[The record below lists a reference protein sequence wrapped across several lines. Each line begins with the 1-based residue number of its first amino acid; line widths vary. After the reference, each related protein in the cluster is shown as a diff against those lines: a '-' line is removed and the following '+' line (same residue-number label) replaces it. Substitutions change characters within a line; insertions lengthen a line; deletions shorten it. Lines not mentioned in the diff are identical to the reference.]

1 MKDGFI
7 TRSIASGAAV
17 LGCNAYATSPSAQH
31 HMLASIQYLDDGA
44 GKVGVYGAFGR
55 SGCSMPVRFAGL
67 LGLAWWRRRADTKP
81 GSRFGGRLVAAV
93 ALALGLSA
101 CGGGGGESSTPT
113 TPPVV
118 TKPDLKLTVAGTA
131 NVLENTTLE
140 VPVTISGAQGG
151 VTASVT
157 RTGPDAFAV
166 TSTLGTTGGKLQLQL
181 GDLFADSEGTVTVS
195 ITDGDGR
202 TSNATLAVTLKNSP
216 GFHRVVASLP
226 EQGTV
231 LKEGESL
238 TIQLQFDGASGAVQV
253 VATPQSKE
261 DTITT
266 ISELSA
272 TGGMVTVN
280 AGELQYHDQPFK
292 LTLAFTD
299 AAGQT
304 LNKTYAISL
313 VNPSGAE
320 AIQALTR
327 MMAAAPAFSELG
339 TERELVRRLAMLAV
353 LSNPSYAQ
361 PESTLLTQFDNTLAA
376 QGQQAVLT
384 EWLAAHTEDASR
396 YSSGVLKENSVKE
409 ATTSL
414 LTLLRSHAAVVNPV
428 IAEAVAVT
436 NGLVPALTLDAV
448 TYDATSNK
456 LSRFIGNSA
465 FGQYQNDQWQFG
477 SNYAFLT
484 SIVFPETQQCSP
496 E

>member
-7 TRSIASGAAV
+7 TRSIV
-17 LGCNAYATSPSAQH
+17 LGAGVFGSNTYATSPSARH
-31 HMLASIQYLDDGA
+31 HMPASIQYLDDGA
-44 GKVGVYGAFGR
+44 GKVGVYGTFDG
-55 SGCSMPVRFAGL
+55 GGGSMPICSISL
-67 LGLAWWRRRADTKP
+67 LGLKWWRRRAGTKQC
-81 GSRFGGRLVAAV
+81 SQFGGRLVAAA

-113 TPPVV
+113 TPPMV

-157 RTGPDAFAV
+157 RIGPDAFAV
-166 TSTLGTTGGKLQLQL
+166 TSTIGTTGGKLRLQL
-181 GDLFADSEGTVTVS
+181 GDLFADTEGSVTVS

-216 GFHRVVASLP
+216 GFHRVVASIP

-238 TIQLQFDGASGAVQV
+238 TIQLQFDGANGAVQV

-266 ISELSA
+266 TSELSA
-272 TGGMVTVN
+272 TGGTATVY
-280 AGELQYHDQPFK
+280 AGELQYHDQQLK

-299 AAGQT
+299 AAGQS
-304 LNKTYAISL
+304 LSKTYSISL

-320 AIQALTR
+320 AIQTLTQ
-327 MMAAAPAFSELG
+327 MMASVPAFSALG
-339 TERELVRRLAMLAV
+339 TERELVRRLAMLAA
-353 LSNPSYAQ
+353 LSNPGYAQ

-376 QGQQAVLT
+376 QGQQAALT
-384 EWLAAHTEDASR
+384 EWLAAHAEDAVR
-396 YSSGVLKENSVKE
+396 YTSGALKESSVKD

-428 IAEAVAVT
+428 IAEAVAAT
-436 NGLVPALTLDAV
+436 NGLVPTLALDAV
-448 TYDATSNK
+448 TYDAASNK

-484 SIVFPETQQCSP
+484 PIVFPETQQCSP